1 MTEKTMSMLEN
12 QIQKQLEELD
22 NFKNDEA
29 ERSKAVSDLTKLLER
44 MTEAEIANE
53 KWYDNQE
60 RRQIERD
67 RNEMMVEV
75 ETIKS
80 KSDKKR
86 VVLEIVKV
94 GIPALVSLVT
104 LHKWGT
110 KFDSM
115 LKFEET
121 GHFTT
126 TASRQVSLPK
136 LKI

>member
-1 MTEKTMSMLEN
+1 MTEKTMSMLES

-22 NFKNDEA
+22 SFKDDEA

>member
-1 MTEKTMSMLEN
+1 MSMLEN
-12 QIQKQLEELD
+12 QIQRQLEELD
-22 NFKNDEA
+22 SFKDDEA

>member
-1 MTEKTMSMLEN
+1 MTEKTMSMLES

-22 NFKNDEA
+22 SFKDDEA
-29 ERSKAVSDLTKLLER
+29 ERSKAVTDLTKLLER